1 MALSISA
8 SRVKGALRLMMS
20 GRFDFN
26 SHKKFRKISEEAL
39 KEPGMAPIE
48 LDLGKL
54 EYMDSSALG
63 MLLLFK
69 ERVEKECRSVSLVNC
84 GGAVKNILKIVN
96 FDKVF
101 KVTWAN
107 SA

>member
-1 MALSISA
+1 MTLSIRA
-8 SRVKGALRLMMS
+8 NRVKGALRLMMT

-26 SHKKFRKISEEAL
+26 SHKKFRQISEEVL
-39 KEPGMAPIE
+39 KGPEKGAIE
-48 LDLGKL
+48 VDLGRV

-69 ERVEKECRSVSLVNC
+69 ERVERERRSVSLVNC

-101 KVTWAN
+101 KVTWAKP
-107 SA
+107 A